1 MGLARSSYY
10 YRPGGPSP
18 ESQQAEAELQDRIE
32 ELALRFPRYGYRRV
46 TAQLR
51 KEGLRVN
58 HKRVLRLMRQSDL
71 LVKCKRKWLG
81 TTDSRHGFRVWP
93 NLYRD
98 TQPTGINQVWVA
110 DLTYVRLRWEFVYL
124 AVILDA
130 YSRRAVGWAL
140 SRRLE
145 ASLTVGALQSALADR
160 QPPAGCLHH
169 SDRGVQYAC
178 DDYVQLLQAAGL
190 RISMSRRGNPFDNAQ
205 AESFF
210 KTLKHEEV
218 NLTEYRNLE
227 EAVAS
232 IGRFIE
238 QVYNRERLHSA
249 LGYLSPVE
257 FEQALPPPLA
267 AEKLAH
273 QGVLISSPQVSS
285 RWGSL
290 HACPFPLLPYSI
302 TALYQITLA

>member
-10 YRPGGPSP
+10 YQPQGLGP
-18 ESQQAEAELQDRIE
+18 ERLQAEADLRDRIE
-32 ELALRFPRYGYRRV
+32 EIALRFPRYGYRRV

-51 KEGLRVN
+51 KEDWRVN
-58 HKRVLRLMRQSDL
+58 HKRVLRLLRESDL
-71 LVKCKRKWLG
+71 LVKCKRKWVA

-98 TQPTGINQVWVA
+98 TRPTGINQVWVA

-130 YSRRAVGWAL
+130 YSRRVVGWAL

-145 ASLTVGALQSALADR
+145 ASLTLAALRSALVDR
-160 QPPAGCLHH
+160 CPPAGCIHH

-178 DDYVQLLQAAGL
+178 DDYVQLVQAAGL
-190 RISMSRRGNPFDNAQ
+190 RISMSRRGNPFNNAQ

-227 EAVAS
+227 QAAAS
-232 IGRFIE
+232 IGAFIE

-249 LGYLSPVE
+249 LGYLSPAE
-257 FEQALPPPLA
+257 FEQSLPPMA

-273 QGVLISSPQVSS
+273 QGVLISSP
-285 RWGSL
+285 
-290 HACPFPLLPYSI
+290 
-302 TALYQITLA
+302 